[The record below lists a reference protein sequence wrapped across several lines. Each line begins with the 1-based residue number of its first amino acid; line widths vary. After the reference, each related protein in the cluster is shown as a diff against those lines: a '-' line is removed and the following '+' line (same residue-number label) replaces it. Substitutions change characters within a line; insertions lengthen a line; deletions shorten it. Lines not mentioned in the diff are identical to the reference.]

1 MPKPQSHHTHSD
13 RRATSNDRRNAKNTQ
28 TQTQSRHPTRTQPDR
43 HALPAQAQTRDLQT
57 NTRGQRYKVEA
68 QTSLLDFLKLKLASQ
83 SLTSI
88 KALLKHGCIRIGQ
101 TAVTQFDAPLIPGDE
116 IEILTAQQARFA
128 LTDTRLSILFE
139 DAHLLVVHKASGLH
153 SADTTGK
160 GVDNAASILEAYL
173 RKRAPNKRIYIVHRL
188 DRDTSGVMIFAKS
201 REAQD
206 RLVKSWNQS
215 VLKREYIALA
225 EGTFEQQDGTIDS
238 YLYED
243 DRKVMHCTDDPRKGL
258 RAITH
263 FHVLSANSDYSL
275 VRLEL
280 DTGRTNQI
288 RVHLQ
293 SRHHPVAGDAKYG
306 AATDPIGRLALH
318 AQNITFKHPITHEV
332 LSFQVDA
339 PFSLY

>member
-1 MPKPQSHHTHSD
+1 M
-13 RRATSNDRRNAKNTQ
+13 
-28 TQTQSRHPTRTQPDR
+28 
-43 HALPAQAQTRDLQT
+43 
-57 NTRGQRYKVEA
+57 
-68 QTSLLDFLKLKLASQ
+68 
-83 SLTSI
+83 
-88 KALLKHGCIRIGQ
+88 
-101 TAVTQFDAPLIPGDE
+101 PGDE

-215 VLKREYIALA
+215 VLKREYIAIAEGEFETA
-225 EGTFEQQDGTIDS
+225 EGTIDC

-263 FHVLSANSDYSL
+263 YHVLKATPTHTL
-275 VRLEL
+275 LRLAL

-293 SRHHPVAGDAKYG
+293 SLRHPVAGDAKYG

-339 PFSLY
+339 PFSL